1 MKKNENNIE
10 NSKKNLNE
18 KSIYEIQKQNDET
31 QINLDLIQGKEL
43 KSNVNCSNELEEKG
57 INILEKSIKE
67 KDIKI
72 EKKELEFDNLE
83 NEKNK
88 YYIPVCREPGC
99 DGYLIIRISEE
110 NYSINCF
117 CLKNKNHKYNNLL
130 FETFE
135 RFYLKEKF
143 IQKCSNCNNILENK
157 DIYKCLECDKLYC
170 SSCFLSDLHIRKEWK
185 NLQIITNKCPKDK
198 NEKTYFCKNCQQKV
212 CPFCLKKLKD
222 EEKNPHDN
230 HVIKNIIKHM
240 PTLYEINAFK
250 EEILEKEKSYE
261 EFFKS
266 LDEWQAE
273 LIKKIERIK
282 RSLRSEIR
290 ILKKLFFNFN
300 QDYMDYNY
308 HNEFHY
314 FFENIE
320 NFYINDKKMK
330 KYTNNQDFE
339 VKSEF
344 IFDLLSSNRR
354 KPPEIKNK
362 LKYVDTIGRNGFLEN
377 FNDEF
382 LLMYSE
388 MNMKNI
394 IKLISIDYFEEFF

>member
-67 KDIKI
+67 KDLNI
-72 EKKELEFDNLE
+72 ENK
-83 NEKNK
+83 KNK

-99 DGYLIIRISEE
+99 DGYLKIRISEE

-170 SSCFLSDLHIRKEWK
+170 SSFFY
-185 NLQIITNKCPKDK
+185 QI
-198 NEKTYFCKNCQQKV
+198 
-212 CPFCLKKLKD
+212 
-222 EEKNPHDN
+222 
-230 HVIKNIIKHM
+230 
-240 PTLYEINAFK
+240 
-250 EEILEKEKSYE
+250 
-261 EFFKS
+261 
-266 LDEWQAE
+266 
-273 LIKKIERIK
+273 
-282 RSLRSEIR
+282 
-290 ILKKLFFNFN
+290 
-300 QDYMDYNY
+300 
-308 HNEFHY
+308 
-314 FFENIE
+314 
-320 NFYINDKKMK
+320 YI
-330 KYTNNQDFE
+330 
-339 VKSEF
+339 
-344 IFDLLSSNRR
+344 
-354 KPPEIKNK
+354 
-362 LKYVDTIGRNGFLEN
+362 
-377 FNDEF
+377 
-382 LLMYSE
+382 
-388 MNMKNI
+388 
-394 IKLISIDYFEEFF
+394 